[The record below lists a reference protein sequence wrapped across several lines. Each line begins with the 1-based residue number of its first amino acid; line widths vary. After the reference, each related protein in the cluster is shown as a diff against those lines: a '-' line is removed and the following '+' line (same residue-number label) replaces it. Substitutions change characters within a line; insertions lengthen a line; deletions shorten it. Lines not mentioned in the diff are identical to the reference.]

1 MKIFAFAGTIS
12 SQSLNKKLLQHVLSH
27 FEDAEVDYV
36 DLIDYEMPNFS
47 LEREKE
53 TGVHPLAQKFADK
66 IDACDLIIM
75 SLAEYNSSYTAAFK
89 NTFDWFS
96 RIRERKHFGEK
107 PVFLLSTAPGPGG
120 GVNVQNHFKERAP
133 RSGAEVIES
142 FVLPKFNEN
151 FEEGKGVT
159 NEEKRQELEQK
170 IKNVKDWFS
179 KEK

>member
-1 MKIFAFAGTIS
+1 MANIKTLGDSPYAYA
-12 SQSLNKKLLQHVLSH
+12 
-27 FEDAEVDYV
+27 
-36 DLIDYEMPNFS
+36 P
-47 LEREKE
+47 
-53 TGVHPLAQKFADK
+53 P
-66 IDACDLIIM
+66 
-75 SLAEYNSSYTAAFK
+75 
-89 NTFDWFS
+89 
-96 RIRERKHFGEK
+96 
-107 PVFLLSTAPGPGG
+107 APGPGG

-151 FEEGKGVT
+151 FEEGKGLT